1 MYTHLKVATKVA
13 SWKSWSTMSRIFVTD
28 FLVFSLEVGV
38 LPMVPLST
46 STHRISKVVSRFFL
60 LMGEVGVS
68 PDLVSLRTRAD
79 LNLSKLWW
87 PRVLPTMWTQTE
99 SKQD

>member
-1 MYTHLKVATKVA
+1 
-13 SWKSWSTMSRIFVTD
+13 MSRILVTD

-38 LPMVPLST
+38 RLPWTVPLST
-46 STHRISKVVSRFFL
+46 LRISKVVSRFFL

-87 PRVLPTMWTQTE
+87 PRVLPTMWTQTGRNQR
-99 SKQD
+99 SSH